1 MCAGVKQESTEEP
14 WNQTLAFSKVIRVDV
29 LSSLVVLAS
38 IQEHQLM
45 LINVLCVQLAYF
57 LLTSYMHTTHVFW
70 LLFPLTLN
78 DLPPTPT
85 IQPQVFTLWY
95 VL

>member
-45 LINVLCVQLAYF
+45 LINVSCVQLAYF